1 MKLKRRALLGTTM
14 RTLAAMTFVLCAAP
28 VAAWAGD
35 AIKVELVP
43 KAMVGA
49 GQPALVVRAEAAV
62 GNLVLDVTR
71 STDGKRVKRASGP
84 VAPGKSHSFP
94 LELKAPGEAR
104 FAGTLALTL
113 EDGQSGEMP
122 IDVAVQLLPLL
133 ALKIAPEEVDL
144 EKRSLRIAADRPLKR
159 VQISVMSDSGTPLG
173 TTEAAV
179 DGTEARVSWKQSAG
193 TPMRITVQAWDAD
206 EFFGAIELFPW
217 RIDIPHEEVH
227 FASGSHELG
236 AAEGPKLEQ
245 SFALIQQAID
255 KYGKLATIR
264 LFIAGHTD
272 TVGDAASNRALS
284 DRRARAIGRWFAQR
298 GVKIPIL
305 YAGFGEDML
314 LLKTAD
320 DTDEAKNRRA
330 EYIVAVDAPAMRGA
344 TWRPL

>member
-1 MKLKRRALLGTTM
+1 MILL
-14 RTLAAMTFVLCAAP
+14 LWAVPAAAE
-28 VAAWAGD
+28 D

-43 KAMVGA
+43 KAMAGA

-62 GNLVLDVTR
+62 GNLVLDVKR
-71 STDGKRVKRASGP
+71 SSDGKRVKLSSGP
-84 VAPGKSHSFP
+84 VPPGKSHAFP

-122 IDVAVQLLPLL
+122 IDVSVSLLPPL
-133 ALKIAPEEVDL
+133 ALKIAPGDVDL
-144 EKRSLRIAADRPLKR
+144 EKRTLRIEADRPLKK

-173 TTEAAV
+173 TTEAGAS
-179 DGTEARVSWKQSAG
+179 GTEARVTWKQTAG
-193 TPMRITVQAWDAD
+193 TPLRITVQAWDAD
-206 EFFGAIELFPW
+206 DFFGAIELFPW
-217 RIDIPHEEVH
+217 RVDIPHEEVH
-227 FASGSHELG
+227 FASGSHEIG
-236 AAEGPKLEQ
+236 PQEGPKLEK

-255 KYGKLATIR
+255 KYGKLANIR

-272 TVGDAASNRALS
+272 TVGDAASNRMLS
-284 DRRARAIGRWFAQR
+284 DRRARSIGGWFARR

-305 YAGFGEDML
+305 YAGFGEEML